1 MGRDGT
7 LSIKESGGTMQMR
20 DETPVARQTRKRAAH
35 VDAPPVYRIVSGAG
49 DALAEVGPDGNPP
62 GRGCVSLVEVL
73 ADVAVRP
80 GHGGGLLLF
89 KTGEPRGRTPA
100 EALEAGWARHVQPEP
115 RRRRRAQAL
124 SSAQV
129 GALCRVFD
137 AWVRPGSR
145 RD

>member
-1 MGRDGT
+1 
-7 LSIKESGGTMQMR
+7 MR
-20 DETPVARQTRKRAAH
+20 DEAPAMGKTRKRAAR
-35 VDAPPVYRIVSGAG
+35 VEAPPVYRIVTAG
-49 DALAEVGPDGNPP
+49 GEALAEVGPDGNPP
-62 GRGCVSLVEVL
+62 GRGRVSMVEVP
-73 ADVAVRP
+73 ADVTVRP

-115 RRRRRAQAL
+115 RRRRDRPTLTTAQL
-124 SSAQV
+124 

-137 AWVRPGSR
+137 SWVRPGAR

>member
-1 MGRDGT
+1 
-7 LSIKESGGTMQMR
+7 MR
-20 DETPVARQTRKRAAH
+20 DEAPGGGKTRKRAAAH
-35 VDAPPVYRIVSGAG
+35 ADAPPVYRIMSVGG

-62 GRGCVSLVEVL
+62 GRGRVSLVEVPS
-73 ADVAVRP
+73 DVVVRP

-100 EALEAGWARHVQPEP
+100 EALDTGWARHAEPEP
-115 RRRRRAQAL
+115 RRRRRGPPTLTTAQL
-124 SSAQV
+124 

-137 AWVRPGSR
+137 AWGRPGSH